1 MLLFASVAIFS
12 RQIGYLGKTMGEG
25 GTNFR
30 QTSLLLFAEAGMQP
44 MPSFLLGRC
53 YGQLGVT
60 AEM

>member
-1 MLLFASVAIFS
+1 
-12 RQIGYLGKTMGEG
+12 MGEG

-60 AEM
+60 AEMEQHRPF